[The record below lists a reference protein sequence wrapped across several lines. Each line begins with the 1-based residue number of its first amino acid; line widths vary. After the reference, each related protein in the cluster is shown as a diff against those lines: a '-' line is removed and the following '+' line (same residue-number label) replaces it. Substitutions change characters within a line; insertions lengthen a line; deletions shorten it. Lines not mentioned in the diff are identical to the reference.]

1 VWHAHQLCP
10 SDYTAD
16 CLTAFGKVLRHTTQG
31 LDKPTLAD
39 AYAHTLER
47 HRAAYGSQS
56 IRAKDGVSPQG
67 PVAGAPL
74 ASCGGCTGG
83 GGGGGRAGGT
93 ESAAIGGA
101 DPAQQAQ
108 QPDSGA
114 DWTNEASPRLP
125 SAHEVEASPWHTQGT
140 PSTDG
145 TSAAWKDNVLVDTFP
160 VDSDGGDSGGD
171 GDGGGDGGC
180 GGCGD

>member
-1 VWHAHQLCP
+1 MGKSKKNFYAVAKGNGGPQIYRTWPECQSKVSGFPGAVFKGFATEKEAQ
-10 SDYTAD
+10 
-16 CLTAFGKVLRHTTQG
+16 AFIQ
-31 LDKPTLAD
+31 
-39 AYAHTLER
+39 
-47 HRAAYGSQS
+47 
-56 IRAKDGVSPQG
+56 
-67 PVAGAPL
+67 
-74 ASCGGCTGG
+74 ASG

-93 ESAAIGGA
+93 ESAPIGGA

-114 DWTNEASPRLP
+114 DWTNEESPRLP